1 MLDDW
6 NHHSSSYQKWF
17 SDIFLKKILDMLPNE
32 LLKAFFGAAIIET
45 FLILQ
50 FLIRSQD
57 LKTQI
62 ALN

>member
-6 NHHSSSYQKWF
+6 NHHSSSYQKQF
-17 SDIFLKKILDMLPNE
+17 SDTCLKTFLDMLPNE

-57 LKTQI
+57 MKTQI